1 MIPPS
6 MLLSGDVS
14 GPWRPPAPRQRTAA
28 RFVLMLAALASAA
41 GVSALPADGPH
52 PLALLLCLLPLPLAL
67 LAGRIRGG
75 S

>member
-1 MIPPS
+1 MVPPS
-6 MLLSGDVS
+6 TMVSGDVS
-14 GPWRPPAPRQRTAA
+14 GPWRPPAPRQRAAA
-28 RFVLMLAALASAA
+28 RFVLVLAGLVSAA

-52 PLALLLCLLPLPLAL
+52 PLALVCCLLPLPLAL